1 MYIYIYIYIYIILIN
16 IKLFHQIKNFE
27 SFNIYGNIFD
37 FKIIRKYMKLLRF
50 MYADFETTKKVSCK
64 IKSECNGKY
73 FKIIKIR

>member
-1 MYIYIYIYIYIILIN
+1 M
-16 IKLFHQIKNFE
+16 
-27 SFNIYGNIFD
+27 
-37 FKIIRKYMKLLRF
+37 IRKYMKLLRF